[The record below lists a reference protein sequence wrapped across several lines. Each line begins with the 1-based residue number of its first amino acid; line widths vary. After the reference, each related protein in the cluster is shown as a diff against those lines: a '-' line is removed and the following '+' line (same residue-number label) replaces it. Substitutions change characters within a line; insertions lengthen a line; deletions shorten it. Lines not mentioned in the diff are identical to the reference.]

1 MQGISV
7 IFMCVE
13 VNSMEIGVHF
23 IGKEHLF
30 YTNKRRCGRMN
41 RNQCDLRDIETLTEQ
56 VDSNQHVKYAHPKI
70 THDLQAFQCINIGMQ
85 IFDLDIELLHIV
97 RQILRHALRQRRN

>member
-30 YTNKRRCGRMN
+30 YTNKKRCGKMN
-41 RNQCDLRDIETLTEQ
+41 RIADLID
-56 VDSNQHVKYAHPKI
+56 
-70 THDLQAFQCINIGMQ
+70 
-85 IFDLDIELLHIV
+85 
-97 RQILRHALRQRRN
+97 